1 MITPRE
7 LATLQLRC
15 GGGKQYDESGS
26 SLKNKVYIE
35 TTVISYLTARR
46 TSDVVVA
53 GHQKTTRNWWRLRR
67 NRFQIYCSQ
76 FVFDEAEQGDPIA
89 ARRRLKI
96 LRNFPLLAATEAVQD
111 LARRLIRS
119 GGIPRE
125 ADRDALHI
133 AVAAVHEMD
142 YLLTWNQ
149 RHIANAQNR
158 NNLSA
163 TCAAEGFELPIICT
177 PEELMGD

>member
-1 MITPRE
+1 M
-7 LATLQLRC
+7 
-15 GGGKQYDESGS
+15 KD
-26 SLKNKVYIE
+26 KVYIE

-46 TSDVVVA
+46 SSDIVVA
-53 GHQKTTRNWWRLRR
+53 GHQRTTWNWWRLRR
-67 NRFQIYCSQ
+67 NHFELHCSQ
-76 FVFDEAEQGDPIA
+76 FVLDEAAQGDPIA
-89 ARRRLKI
+89 ARRRLRI
-96 LRNFPLLAATEAVQD
+96 LRDFPLLTATEAVQD
-111 LARRLIRS
+111 LARHLVRS
-119 GGIPRE
+119 GGIPPE

-133 AVAAVHEMD
+133 AVATVHGMD

-177 PEELMGD
+177 PEELMGG

>member
-1 MITPRE
+1 M
-7 LATLQLRC
+7 
-15 GGGKQYDESGS
+15 
-26 SLKNKVYIE
+26 KNKVYIE

-46 TSDVVVA
+46 SSDVVVA

-67 NRFQIYCSQ
+67 DQFEIYGSQ
-76 FVFDEAEQGDPIA
+76 FVLDEAVQGDPIA
-89 ARRRLKI
+89 ARRRLRL
-96 LRNFPLLAATEAVQD
+96 LRDFPLLAATQAVQD
-111 LARRLIRS
+111 LARRLIRP

-133 AVAAVHEMD
+133 AVAAVHGID

>member
-1 MITPRE
+1 MKDK
-7 LATLQLRC
+7 L
-15 GGGKQYDESGS
+15 
-26 SLKNKVYIE
+26 YIE
-35 TTVISYLTARR
+35 TTVISYLAARR
-46 TSDVVVA
+46 STDVVVA
-53 GHQKTTRNWWRLRR
+53 GHQKTTRNRWRLRR
-67 NRFQIYCSQ
+67 HEFDRYGSQ
-76 FVFDEAEQGDPIA
+76 FVLDEAAQGDAIA
-89 ARRRLKI
+89 ARRRLRL
-96 LRNFPLLAATEAVQD
+96 LRDFPLLAATEAVQH
-111 LARRLIRS
+111 LARRLIRP

-133 AVAAVHEMD
+133 AVAAVHGMD